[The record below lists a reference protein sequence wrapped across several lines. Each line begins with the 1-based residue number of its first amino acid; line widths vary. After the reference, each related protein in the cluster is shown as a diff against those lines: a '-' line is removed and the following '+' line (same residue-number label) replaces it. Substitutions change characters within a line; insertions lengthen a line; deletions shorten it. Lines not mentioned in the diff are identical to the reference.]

1 MKFHNRTDINIYAKG
16 CKNHRETLYSSK
28 WKIVYVV
35 GKPCNIYRHPVS
47 CISKWR
53 LLKIMFPNSCFYPS
67 KWLRVQTITFAR
79 KIPLRLQVN
88 WMGKI
93 GYQDCKL
100 PYCMATYRRP
110 LVYAFFGFVKKWQD
124 QASREILASFF
135 ITWTQKTQQ
144 RVIAFVTFLLFC
156 KLK

>member
-1 MKFHNRTDINIYAKG
+1 MEKG

-28 WKIVYVV
+28 GKIVYVV

-110 LVYAFFGFVKKWQD
+110 LVYAFFRFRKKVTG
-124 QASREILASFF
+124 SSFKGNLSFF
-135 ITWTQKTQQ
+135 LYNLDFLTENTENSAKSLCF
-144 RVIAFVTFLLFC
+144 RYFFAFL
-156 KLK
+156 

>member
-1 MKFHNRTDINIYAKG
+1 MENNNTAFESRISTFLTSKAYSLYTPQ
-16 CKNHRETLYSSK
+16 RERLCML
-28 WKIVYVV
+28 WR
-35 GKPCNIYRHPVS
+35 NPVIFTS

-135 ITWTQKTQQ
+135 ITWTS
-144 RVIAFVTFLLFC
+144 
-156 KLK
+156 